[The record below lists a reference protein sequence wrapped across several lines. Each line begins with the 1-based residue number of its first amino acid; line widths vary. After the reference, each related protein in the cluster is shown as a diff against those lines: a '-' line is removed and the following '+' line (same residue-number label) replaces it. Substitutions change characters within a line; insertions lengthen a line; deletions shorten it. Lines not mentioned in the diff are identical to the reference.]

1 VKFKGVIQKQINSKI
16 LGSYM
21 KREEERKVIEAT
33 YNILKLIEAGNKGE
47 YTSEEEY
54 MGLYSKI
61 MNMNEVYVPIKDL

>member
-1 VKFKGVIQKQINSKI
+1 
-16 LGSYM
+16 M